1 MQQDWSWKR
10 SAEQYVSLY
19 RRMTAGVPQSALV

>member
-10 SAEQYVSLY
+10 AAPLYAQLYDDALAARAEAV
-19 RRMTAGVPQSALV
+19 A